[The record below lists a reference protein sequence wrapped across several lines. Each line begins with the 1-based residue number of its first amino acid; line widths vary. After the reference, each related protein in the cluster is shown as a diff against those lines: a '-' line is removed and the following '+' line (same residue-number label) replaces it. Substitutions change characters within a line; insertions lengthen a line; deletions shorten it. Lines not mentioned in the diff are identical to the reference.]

1 MTNRRDVLKIKRL
14 DYLVQVL
21 TERFDVHVNRRP
33 TGRRMTALIVTY
45 RSELAFEL
53 VNKISNRQM
62 RGVQPMTKEK
72 RLAVSMAFVLY
83 FRTVFHRQIGHKL
96 SFSKS
101 DALKS
106 EPSAIQ

>member
-1 MTNRRDVLKIKRL
+1 
-14 DYLVQVL
+14 
-21 TERFDVHVNRRP
+21 
-33 TGRRMTALIVTY
+33 
-45 RSELAFEL
+45 
-53 VNKISNRQM
+53 
-62 RGVQPMTKEK
+62 MTKEK

-83 FRTVFHRQIGHKL
+83 FRTVFHRQIGHKF